1 MTVVLISLLIGITLI
16 LVLQFW
22 FGFSARPIVRALI
35 QSQAVFWFLAFI
47 LRPLY
52 LVVNQPTS
60 PIYLGDTRLVSL
72 GYSEVLTPVL
82 VIIAVGQ
89 LAFLLTLILL
99 RKKIINPKLPTEAV
113 KDRFSGEAV
122 STAFF
127 VWIAGLS
134 LYLAGSTI
142 SSSSSPIFF
151 LAACSGAG
159 ILLVFY
165 ERQTSFK
172 SALVLPV
179 VFVSCVVLGVVS
191 ASKAPVLAA
200 LLAVF
205 MRTLLSNSSKL
216 SFRKIVAYVAGSL
229 GTFLVIQPIKGI
241 NTFFLVS
248 EGSTDIGKLVSS
260 TQISIL
266 ERFDGAIAVVDAYV
280 AGQGSWLS
288 PVQYINRMLTMSLPR
303 SLFGLGTDSPGQLWA
318 LEVRA
323 QSNPIQRGVSL
334 AVGPSA
340 DGYIV
345 LGWVGVILFNVLL
358 ASFLVY
364 ACANFESLSPLK
376 VVFFSVWI
384 FGPQFFEQSLLNV
397 ASGFSRG
404 IIICLACWLWLILR
418 RSWSHKL

>member
-1 MTVVLISLLIGITLI
+1 MTLGALSLLVGITL
-16 LVLQFW
+16 VLGFQFW
-22 FGFSARPIVRALI
+22 FGFSTRPIARAII
-35 QSQAVFWFLAFI
+35 QAQAVFWFLAFI
-47 LRPLY
+47 YRPLY
-52 LVVNQPTS
+52 LLINQPTN
-60 PIYLGDTRLVSL
+60 PIYLGDIRLVSL
-72 GYSEVLTPVL
+72 GYEEVLTPVL
-82 VIIAVGQ
+82 SIIAVGQ
-89 LAFLLTLILL
+89 LVFLATLLML
-99 RKKIINPKLPTEAV
+99 RSRI
-113 KDRFSGEAV
+113 
-122 STAFF
+122 STAKTPLEETKTGLKSEVVSAGFF
-127 VWIAGLS
+127 TWIVGFA
-134 LYLAGSTI
+134 LYLASFVL
-142 SSSSSPIFF
+142 SSASSPIFF

-165 ERQTSFK
+165 QRNPRPI
-172 SALVLPV
+172 SALVMPL
-179 VFVSCVVLGVVS
+179 VFVTCVVLGIIS

-200 LLAVF
+200 LLAIF
-205 MRTLLSNSSKL
+205 IRSLRANSSKL
-216 SFRKIVAYVAGSL
+216 NSRKFFAYVAGTL

-248 EGSTDIGKLVSS
+248 EGSTDIGKLISS

-288 PVQYINRMLTMSLPR
+288 ISGYLNRMLQMSLPR

-340 DGYIV
+340 DGYII
-345 LGWVGVILFNVLL
+345 LGWIGVILFNVLL
-358 ASFLVY
+358 ACFLVY
-364 ACANFESLSPLK
+364 ACINFESASALK
-376 VVFFSVWI
+376 AVFFSVWI

-404 IIICLACWLWLILR
+404 IIICLACWLWIVLR
-418 RSWSHKL
+418 RSWLHKT